1 MSLFTPESRS
11 GWPPSAAQSEY
22 KSCGPLVDRADLTTC
37 RGGFDLV
44 VDLALFIEL
53 DDSWLTC
60 ARFGR
65 W

>member
-1 MSLFTPESRS
+1 MDGCLALAR
-11 GWPPSAAQSEY
+11 SEY

-44 VDLALFIEL
+44 VDLALIVDL
-53 DDSWLTC
+53 VDSWLTPDRYSLR